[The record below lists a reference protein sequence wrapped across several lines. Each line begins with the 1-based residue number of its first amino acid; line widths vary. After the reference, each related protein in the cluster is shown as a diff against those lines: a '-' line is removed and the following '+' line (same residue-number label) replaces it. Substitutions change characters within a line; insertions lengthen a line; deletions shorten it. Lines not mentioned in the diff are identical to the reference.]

1 MNSMERVLARLAG
14 KPVDRI
20 PNLNIFMMMPARQ
33 LGVPYGTYVSDYRR
47 LVDGVLYCREQF
59 DTDCLCVISDP
70 MRETEGMGAAVVVP
84 EDNVPYSPTPFVKT
98 VADIA
103 KVRVA
108 EASSCRRMEDRLR
121 AVEALRRESGGEIPV
136 IGWVEGAFAESCD
149 LMDISRVM
157 MNILDEPEAMHELL
171 EICTRQ
177 AVSFALEQVRCGADF
192 IGVGDAAA
200 SLISP
205 AMYEEF
211 VLPYEQEL
219 IRAIHGAGAR
229 VKLHICGNITAKL
242 PLIAQTGADIV
253 DCDHMVSMERAAAVL
268 PAGCVANGN
277 IDPVEF
283 LSGSPQRMEELV
295 RQCAAV
301 PGVMVSS
308 GCEIPRDTDPQ
319 NVKHMVETLHRCT
332 PL

>member
-1 MNSMERVLARLAG
+1 M
-14 KPVDRI
+14 
-20 PNLNIFMMMPARQ
+20 
-33 LGVPYGTYVSDYRR
+33 YR
-47 LVDGVLYCREQF
+47 
-59 DTDCLCVISDP
+59 S
-70 MRETEGMGAAVVVP
+70 
-84 EDNVPYSPTPFVKT
+84 
-98 VADIA
+98 
-103 KVRVA
+103 
-108 EASSCRRMEDRLR
+108 
-121 AVEALRRESGGEIPV
+121 
-136 IGWVEGAFAESCD
+136 
-149 LMDISRVM
+149 
-157 MNILDEPEAMHELL
+157 
-171 EICTRQ
+171 TRQ
-177 AVSFALEQVRCGADF
+177 AVSFAQEQVRCGADF
-192 IGVGDAAA
+192 IGVGDAVA

-319 NVKHMVETLHRCT
+319 NVKHMVETLRRCGAT
-332 PL
+332 FEDGAAPEKASITKADLLEKGLIGPGSAQKRQQLLQKLSLPEHLTANAMLETLNLLLTREEFDRL